1 MCKKLISI
9 VSIICVIISCIA
21 IPCFA
26 ETDIPELTA
35 QSAVVICADTGQI
48 IYGKNEHEKRPMAS
62 TTKIMT
68 ALLALEIA
76 SADDVSI
83 TITDKMVPVEGS
95 SMHLEV
101 GNILPIS
108 SLAKGMLT
116 VSGNDAANSAA
127 IALGGSTELFADMMN
142 EKAKQIGMKNT
153 NFVTPSGLDHDN
165 HYSTAYDLALLG
177 SYAMENESFYNI
189 CSKRK
194 VEVPFIE
201 PYKTITLRNE
211 NRMLHRYDGCIG
223 IKTGFTKISGRCL
236 VSCAER
242 EKLRLIAVTLN
253 AGDDWNDHEKLLD
266 YGFSKMKA
274 VIFEDNN
281 LFKVPLVGSD
291 KSELICVAKGS
302 VRVIVDR
309 NEIDKITRLVE
320 LPAFVYAPIKEGDI
334 VGKIQYI
341 LNGKVIETNN
351 VFAQKQSSCAN
362 KEKNIIKKFFDFL
375 KNLFKK
381 NGD

>member
-1 MCKKLISI
+1 M
-9 VSIICVIISCIA
+9 
-21 IPCFA
+21 
-26 ETDIPELTA
+26 E
-35 QSAVVICADTGQI
+35 
-48 IYGKNEHEKRPMAS
+48 KNEYERRPMAS

-76 SADDVSI
+76 SAEDINI

-95 SMHLEV
+95 SMHLEI
-101 GNILPIS
+101 GNILPLS

-127 IALGGSTELFADMMN
+127 IALGGSIELFSEMMN

-153 NFVTPSGLDHDN
+153 NFVTPSGLDHEN

-189 CSKRK
+189 CSKKK
-194 VEVPFIE
+194 VEVPFNE
-201 PYKTITLRNE
+201 PDKIAMLCNE
-211 NRMLHRYDGCIG
+211 NRMLNRYDGCVG
-223 IKTGFTKISGRCL
+223 IKTGFTKTAGRCL

-242 EKLRLIAVTLN
+242 EKLRLVAVTLN

-266 YGFSKMKA
+266 YGFSRIKA
-274 VIFEDNN
+274 VMFEDKDI
-281 LFKVPLVGSD
+281 FKVPLVGSD
-291 KSELICVAKGS
+291 EDKLLCAAKGP

-309 NEIDKITRLVE
+309 NEADNIKRIVE
-320 LPAFVYAPIKEGDI
+320 LPSFIYSPIKEGDM
-334 VGKIQYI
+334 VGRIQYV

-351 VFAQKQSSCAN
+351 ILVQKQNLPSN
-362 KEKNIIKKFFDFL
+362 KEKNIIKKFFEFL
-375 KNLFKK
+375 KNFFRK